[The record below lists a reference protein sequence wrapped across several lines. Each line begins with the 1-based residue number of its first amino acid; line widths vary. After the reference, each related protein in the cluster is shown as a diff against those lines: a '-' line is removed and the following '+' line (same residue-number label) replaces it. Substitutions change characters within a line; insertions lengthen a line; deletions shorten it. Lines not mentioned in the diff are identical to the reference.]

1 MPATVTD
8 LTKIKE
14 ISKSLYLDDLMADL
28 DELIEMGKEL
38 GMPDCVSVA
47 TEAKNDIKKEI
58 MRYALKS
65 RVPA

>member
-14 ISKSLYLDDLMADL
+14 ISKSLELDDLMTDL

-65 RVPA
+65 RVSA

>member
-14 ISKSLYLDDLMADL
+14 ISKSLELDDLMTDL
-28 DELIEMGKEL
+28 DELIKMGKEL

>member
-14 ISKSLYLDDLMADL
+14 ISKSLELDDLMTDL